1 MILNGRLIDDDW
13 FLLFMG
19 KFQLWLESLQF
30 QHIWFKLQYKDLI
43 FKHCHLFQ
51 IGQLNPLIFVTLHV
65 HVSACFRS
73 FLANLASMSNRR
85 TNHPSSSLETAWQT
99 AVSLIHDII
108 TNLVFLT
115 PLQVVS
121 SNRRPSPLSSFIQYE
136 LETVSQQIRA
146 VSSITS
152 DLEWVLD
159 GHAAATPSAVDSLKS
174 LASRQLPLNMA
185 SNSHQDLSGWI
196 RDLQQRSVNL
206 PRSDEDC
213 AVFDVSVFGHPEGFL
228 DAVVRHL
235 ARRQFKS
242 LHSVHLTVDAVR
254 STVCSSCL
262 ILPYK
267 NWWRQLLFLKFIC
280 HMTSVPSAM
289 LLWHVIADCPEA
301 GGDYACFNLR
311 CAFLLSML
319 YVKFSRATIGTVT
332 V

>member
-1 MILNGRLIDDDW
+1 
-13 FLLFMG
+13 
-19 KFQLWLESLQF
+19 
-30 QHIWFKLQYKDLI
+30 
-43 FKHCHLFQ
+43 
-51 IGQLNPLIFVTLHV
+51 
-65 HVSACFRS
+65 
-73 FLANLASMSNRR
+73 MSNRR

-99 AVSLIHDII
+99 AVSLIRDIR
-108 TNLVFLT
+108 TDLVFLT

-121 SNRRPSPLSSFIQYE
+121 SNRRPSPLFSFIQYE

-185 SNSHQDLSGWI
+185 SNSHQGLSGWI

-228 DAVVRHL
+228 DAVVRRL

-267 NWWRQLLFLKFIC
+267 N
-280 HMTSVPSAM
+280 
-289 LLWHVIADCPEA
+289 
-301 GGDYACFNLR
+301 
-311 CAFLLSML
+311 
-319 YVKFSRATIGTVT
+319 
-332 V
+332 